1 MANYEPSNAALEF
14 ASFVHPSLYDQRL
27 STDIIRLRNDRINE
41 ATTMIKLS
49 PVARMRARSQRSG
62 NGQVL
67 ETRIRIIGENG
78 AWLEVEILSSVDF
91 K

>member
-49 PVARMRARSQRSG
+49 PVARMRARSRRSG
-62 NGQVL
+62 NGQ
-67 ETRIRIIGENG
+67 ETRIRIIGGNG